1 VAPPPGPPPPD
12 IAIAADGSTKTGSRT
27 TKPKPTAK
35 GAAKPAPSATAPKGG
50 SAGDEGEFPWKPVDD
65 PPMTRPG
72 QPDATPP
79 QSAPVNPA
87 PSGGAS
93 APSAGTAPATPSPQP
108 NGEPAPPAPEPAVG
122 KPIDQL
128 RLATETAAKEVDLAK
143 LKKLK
148 SSWKSLIAS
157 TAGPDRTR
165 AKREYADCLWSIQEI
180 SGRNSDRREALT
192 AYREY
197 VLYAPA
203 GGADSRTINR
213 MRSLEEILTDSK

>member
-12 IAIAADGSTKTGSRT
+12 IKIAADSPANTGSLAA
-27 TKPKPTAK
+27 KPKPKPAAK
-35 GAAKPAPSATAPKGG
+35 GAAKPAPSAAALKGG
-50 SAGDEGEFPWKPVDD
+50 SAGDDDLFPWKPVDD
-65 PPMTRPG
+65 PPMTRPT
-72 QPDATPP
+72 QPEATPP
-79 QSAPVNPA
+79 PRPAPVNPA
-87 PSGGAS
+87 PN
-93 APSAGTAPATPSPQP
+93 AGTAPASPSPQP
-108 NGEPAPPAPEPAVG
+108 ASEPAPPAPEPAVA

-128 RLATETAAKEVDLAK
+128 HLATAAAAKDADLAK
-143 LKKLK
+143 LRKLK

-203 GGADSRTINR
+203 GGTDSRTISR
-213 MRSLEEILTDSK
+213 MRYLEDILTDSK